1 MSDPIVEE
9 IRVFR
14 QEHAQRF
21 HGNLVEICAD
31 LRQIQATCGHPVVTL
46 PPQRLPV
53 ASLRNIEEPLR
64 KIAA

>member
-9 IRVFR
+9 IRLFR

-21 HGNLVEICAD
+21 HGNLAEICAD
-31 LRQIQATCGHPVVTL
+31 LRQIQATCGHPVVAL
-46 PPQRLPV
+46 PPQRLTV

>member
-1 MSDPIVEE
+1 MNDPIVEE
-9 IRVFR
+9 IRCFR

-21 HGNLVEICAD
+21 HCNLAEICAD

-46 PPQRLPV
+46 PPQRLPIGFV
-53 ASLRNIEEPLR
+53 REIEEPIR